1 MLLRRRF
8 LFVFHRPHKLR
19 LCLVLPPQPQ
29 PEHQSAK
36 KQPVSPWGQLL
47 IPREGGYIPKRQA
60 GMQCFSRIPSPNEM
74 WRCITNSQHQ
84 ELQNNV
90 QLVQL
95 VVLFSRYLMPFSSA
109 LLILIF
115 FATTFDKWKSNI
127 FTRFMKGLEY
137 KFQWDNCHQ
146 YFTFIWDNDEWY
158 SCLQKRVMSKFY
170 SSNYLTLHFN
180 LILVT
185 ACWVPP
191 RKASVKGFICYVV
204 QSIISSRL
212 GFLIPQGLFCR
223 VQHGLEPRMLLQ
235 GSTTQRCWPHG
246 QYNQGQDIALDM
258 INSPSEQ
265 TQRALFCSVL

>member
-47 IPREGGYIPKRQA
+47 IPREGRYIPKRQA

-90 QLVQL
+90 QLA
-95 VVLFSRYLMPFSSA
+95 VLFSRYLMPFSSA

-115 FATTFDKWKSNI
+115 FATTFDKWISNI

-137 KFQWDNCHQ
+137 KFQWDNWILSSIF
-146 YFTFIWDNDEWY
+146 YFHLRQWWMIQLFAKKGDVKVLQLKLPNLTFQLNPGDHLL
-158 SCLQKRVMSKFY
+158 S
-170 SSNYLTLHFN
+170 
-180 LILVT
+180 
-185 ACWVPP
+185 
-191 RKASVKGFICYVV
+191 AS
-204 QSIISSRL
+204 
-212 GFLIPQGLFCR
+212 P
-223 VQHGLEPRMLLQ
+223 
-235 GSTTQRCWPHG
+235 
-246 QYNQGQDIALDM
+246 
-258 INSPSEQ
+258 
-265 TQRALFCSVL
+265 